1 MEYETRCNGMHGCI
15 DSYKQFM
22 NIQKHMKDA
31 KTGLYYHGYDESR
44 EMYWANPR
52 DRLQRQLLAARHGWF
67 LVAW

>member
-1 MEYETRCNGMHGCI
+1 MHGCI

-44 EMYWANPR
+44 EMYWANPETGCSANYWLR
-52 DRLQRQLLAARHGWF
+52 AMGWF
-67 LVAW
+67 LVAMVDT